1 MSVFS
6 TSLRTTIIDPAFH
19 SQDRCEFRIDNRGQ
33 SFMPTLRLGNLGLQ
47 KAVDNNNKYAVGPGG
62 LGIISRIRLMDGNEE
77 LDSLRNVGQWM
88 TFKNALKS
96 NAQNTSVFNNLDGN
110 TQGKIYGAPEGFL
123 EHADPKRVREGQA
136 DTLCTLDL
144 REVFP
149 FLNSISHLSTK
160 LFKNLRVVIEYQP
173 NTKPALMVKDTSAN
187 GVAGLAKVVPILV
200 LDEIEDMALV
210 ATLDKQMMSAS
221 WVSVEHDQV
230 NLPAVTPAVT
240 AHGDKSAQRQQLRV
254 NGFLNK
260 TCSRLM
266 IAKTY
271 EDAAN
276 NLDGTSVR
284 ELGGYGSKALFK
296 EAVNLRVNGGN
307 LVAGNGLETPA
318 QIQGLLSDTWGS
330 ITTTPFANQQSVGL
344 DDTYAV
350 TGPLNTIGIT
360 PTQPSVLTT
369 ALDGGAGGTGPQ
381 TGYSISNSSWVGFP
395 IHARVSDMSLD
406 IARTG
411 SYSEGT
417 SSSAGNFQALNIHL
431 FAEVA
436 RGLTVSN
443 GSYKV
448 FYS

>member
-1 MSVFS
+1 M
-6 TSLRTTIIDPAFH
+6 
-19 SQDRCEFRIDNRGQ
+19 
-33 SFMPTLRLGNLGLQ
+33 
-47 KAVDNNNKYAVGPGG
+47 
-62 LGIISRIRLMDGNEE
+62 
-77 LDSLRNVGQWM
+77 
-88 TFKNALKS
+88 
-96 NAQNTSVFNNLDGN
+96 
-110 TQGKIYGAPEGFL
+110 
-123 EHADPKRVREGQA
+123 
-136 DTLCTLDL
+136 
-144 REVFP
+144 FP
-149 FLNSISHLSTK
+149 FLNSVSHLSTK
-160 LFKNLRVVIEYQP
+160 LFKNLRVIIEYQP
-173 NTKPALMVKDTSAN
+173 TTKPALMVKDISGN
-187 GVAGLAKVVPILV
+187 GVDGLAKTVPILI

-230 NLPAVTPAVT
+230 NLPAVPGLA
-240 AHGDKSAQRQQLRV
+240 AYDDSAAQRQQLRV

-271 EDAAN
+271 EAAAN
-276 NLDGTSVR
+276 DLDGSSVR

-344 DDTYAV
+344 DDTYAD

-369 ALDGGAGGTGPQ
+369 ALDTGQTGTGPQ
-381 TGYSISNSSWVGFP
+381 QGYSISNSSWIGFP
-395 IHARVSDMSLD
+395 IHSRVSDMSLD

-411 SYSEGT
+411 TYSDGT
-417 SSSAGNFQALNIHL
+417 SSSAGNGLAMNIHL
-431 FAEVA
+431 FCEVA
-436 RGLTVSN
+436 RGLTVDN
-443 GSYKV
+443 GGYKI
-448 FYS
+448 FYA

>member
-33 SFMPTLRLGNLGLQ
+33 SFMPTLRLGNLGL
-47 KAVDNNNKYAVGPGG
+47 KKSVNYNNKYSVGPGG
-62 LGIISRIRLMDGNEE
+62 LGSISRIRLMDGQEE
-77 LDSLRNVGQWM
+77 IDSLRNVGQWM

-110 TQGKIYGAPEGFL
+110 TQGKVYGAASGFL

-149 FLNSISHLSTK
+149 FLNSVSHLSTK
-160 LFKNLRVVIEYQP
+160 LFKNLRVVLEYQP
-173 NTKPALMVKDTSAN
+173 TTKPALMVKDTSGN
-187 GVAGLAKVVPILV
+187 GVDGLAKTVPILI

-230 NLPAVTPAVT
+230 NLAAVPGLATYDDSA
-240 AHGDKSAQRQQLRV
+240 AQRQQLRV

-271 EDAAN
+271 ETASNDV
-276 NLDGTSVR
+276 DSGSVR

-344 DDTYAV
+344 DDTYAA

-369 ALDGGAGGTGPQ
+369 ALDTSQTGTGPQ
-381 TGYSISNSSWVGFP
+381 QGYSISNSSWIGFP
-395 IHARVSDMSLD
+395 IHSRVSDMSLD

-411 SYSEGT
+411 TYSDGT
-417 SSSAGNFQALNIHL
+417 SSSAGNGLAMNVHL
-431 FAEVA
+431 FCEVA
-436 RGLTVSN
+436 RGMTVDN
-443 GSYKV
+443 GGYKI
-448 FYS
+448 FYA